1 MKIFP
6 AAFLMFVVALGG
18 SPARGDDTRGTPE
31 QRTACAHDAFRLCA
45 RYIPDATMVELCL
58 RKKQSDLSAECRSAF
73 ERSTPATARSNQR
86 QEG

>member
-6 AAFLMFVVALGG
+6 AALLMFVVAVAS

-58 RKKQSDLSAECRSAF
+58 RKKQSDLSPVCRSAF
-73 ERSTPATARSNQR
+73 ERSTPATARTNQE
-86 QEG
+86 EG

>member
-6 AAFLMFVVALGG
+6 ALFLIFVVALGA
-18 SPARGDDTRGTPE
+18 SPARSDDTRGTPE

-58 RKKQSDLSAECRSAF
+58 RKRQADLSPVCRSAF
-73 ERSTPATARSNQR
+73 ERRTPATARFNQE
-86 QEG
+86 EG